1 MSESTTRSALRHIG
15 SDSPRPD
22 AADKAAGRASY
33 IHDMARPGMLWGKVK
48 FSDHAHARIVNID
61 TSRAERLPGV
71 RAVISAANTPELRMG
86 FMGDNVALK
95 GDKVRQYR
103 DEVAAVAAIDPD
115 IAAEAV
121 ALIDVEYEP
130 LPGVFDPVQA
140 LAEDAPL
147 VHDRDSRGKPLT
159 SNALSLSY
167 HHTSGDLAAG
177 ERASKHIVQ
186 GEFST
191 QLMQQS
197 CMGTSGCIAEFDLR
211 SNLTMWAK
219 TQIPFLAQKDF
230 NNALRAMGLKHSNA
244 RVIVPTLGGAFGTGL
259 DTHAYEYIAIL
270 LAWRTNR
277 PVKIVY
283 DRVEEFACLSP
294 RQSSRTRVVQGCDGE
309 GRLTFRRVEVLQDNG
324 AYTSWGATYPTV
336 MLLPA
341 TSLYRV
347 PNVQFDAQLVYTNNT
362 YCQAMRGYG
371 NPEVNWAIESNLD
384 ELAEALGMDAY
395 ELRHRNRNLP
405 GEVTPMGLKVTTCGL
420 GECLEATAKHLDWAN
435 KRGRAGQGA
444 TSGPGRHVRRGV
456 GLASLVHV
464 GGSGRIYRSD
474 GGGVILKLDDFGN
487 VYVSYGGVEMGQGL
501 HSALSLTVAE
511 ELGVLPDKVFIN
523 QTDTATCPWDVGTHA
538 SRGAFIAC
546 NAAILAARK
555 ARKQLFEF
563 AQEVFADE
571 AAKALKKLRRRQP
584 DYEPPAFDVAAHV
597 SADHFRMRDGVL
609 TLEGA
614 PDEPWLQLDLG
625 RLLRAMHFRGV
636 AGQMVTV
643 EAFYEP
649 PSELPNWKKGV
660 GNMSATYAYGTQG
673 VEVEV
678 DTLTGEV
685 RIVNMVAAHDVGRVL
700 NQQTLAGQTYGAL
713 AQGIGY
719 ALYEQIQTE
728 QGKMLNPSFTDYKIP
743 TAAEMDFP
751 IHLEFVETDD
761 PAGPFGAKGVGEPGM
776 VPTAPAIANA
786 IYDAVG
792 VRIRHLPITP
802 DKVLAALEGKGRSDT
817 GDTTETA
824 P

>member
-1 MSESTTRSALRHIG
+1 MSEKQATSSLRHIG
-15 SDSPRPD
+15 RDSPRPD
-22 AADKAAGRASY
+22 AADKAAGRTAY
-33 IHDMARPGMLWGKVK
+33 IHDLERPGMLWGKVK
-48 FSDHAHARIVNID
+48 FSEHAHARILNID

-71 RAVISAANTPELRMG
+71 RAVITAANTPELRMG
-86 FMGDNVALK
+86 FMHDNVALK
-95 GDKVRQYR
+95 GDKVRQFR

-115 IAAEAV
+115 VAAEAV
-121 ALIDVEYEP
+121 SLIEVEYEP
-130 LPGVFDPVQA
+130 LPGVFDPVEA
-140 LAEDAPL
+140 LAPGAPL
-147 VHDRDSRGKPLT
+147 VHDRDNRGKPLT
-159 SNALSLSY
+159 SNALSLTY
-167 HHTSGDLAAG
+167 HHTSGDLDAG
-177 ERASKHIVQ
+177 ERASKHIVE
-186 GEFST
+186 GSFST
-191 QLMQQS
+191 QLMQQA
-197 CMGTSGCIAEFDLR
+197 CMGTSGCLAEFDLR
-211 SNLTMWAK
+211 GNLTMWAK

-230 NNALRAMGLKHSNA
+230 INALRAMGLKDSNA
-244 RVIVPTLGGAFGTGL
+244 RVIVPALGGAFGTGL
-259 DTHAYEYIAIL
+259 DTHAYEYIALL
-270 LAWRTNR
+270 LAWRTNK

-283 DRVEEFACLSP
+283 NREEEFACLSP
-294 RQSSRTRVVQGCDGE
+294 RQSSRTRVVQGCDADGM
-309 GRLTFRRVEVLQDNG
+309 LTFRRLEVLQDNG

-384 ELAEALGMDAY
+384 ELAEAVGMDAF
-395 ELRHRNRNLP
+395 ELRMKNRNLP

-420 GECLEATAKHLDWAN
+420 TECLEATARHLDWKG
-435 KRGRAGQGA
+435 KRGGQGD
-444 TSGPGRHVRRGV
+444 GELRRGV
-456 GLASLVHV
+456 GMASLVHV

-511 ELGVLPDKVFIN
+511 SLGVSPEKVFIN

-555 ARKQLFEF
+555 ARTQLFAF
-563 AQEVFADE
+563 AEQVFAAE
-571 AAKALKKLRRRQP
+571 AAKALGRYQKKNS
-584 DYEPPAFDVAAHV
+584 DYQSPNFDVAANV
-597 SADHFRMRDGVL
+597 SADRFELRDGLL
-609 TLEGA
+609 TLRGA
-614 PDEPWLQLDLG
+614 PDEPWLQMDLG

-636 AGQMVTV
+636 AGSMVTV

-649 PSELPNWKKGV
+649 PSELPDWAKGV

-685 RIVNMVAAHDVGRVL
+685 RILNMVAAHDVGRVL
-700 NQQTLAGQTYGAL
+700 NPQTLAGQTYGAL

-719 ALYEQIQTE
+719 ALYEQIQTRE
-728 QGKMLNPSFTDYKIP
+728 GKILNPSFTDYKLL
-743 TAAEMDFP
+743 TAYEMDFP

-792 VRIRHLPITP
+792 VRIRDLPITP
-802 DKVLAALEGKGRSDT
+802 EKVLAALESKRRLAEERRS
-817 GDTTETA
+817 